1 MSLLLDVD
9 GLAPK
14 RPRVGR
20 AHDEILGI
28 SERDIE
34 LGSVGC
40 IARGLLLDAGVPERV
55 GEPLADTLLAQALGL
70 DSNFKTEPQAVIAA
84 VLEACVAVAA
94 AAAPSLPL
102 PAPASPPHPTLYP
115 HTAGLRTCPRTRL
128 CWRA

>member
-20 AHDEILGI
+20 AHDEILGM

-40 IARGLLLDAGVPERV
+40 IARGLLLDAGVPERG

-84 VLEACVAVAA
+84 VLEACVAGSR
-94 AAAPSLPL
+94 PLSLP
-102 PAPASPPHPTLYP
+102 SPPLPHLSHPIPPL
-115 HTAGLRTCPRTRL
+115 PRKLSQT
-128 CWRA
+128 WQV